1 MLEAAHLRSLPLEEQ
16 AEALPQLRQMLV
28 KIIRGQDEAI
38 DLLLASL
45 CAGGHVLL
53 EGVPGVGKTTLA
65 RCVAK
70 VLGCSFHRIQF
81 TADMLPSDVMGVQIL
96 NPQSHD
102 FEFKPGPIFAQV
114 VLADEINRAPPKTQ
128 SALLEAMGEANVS
141 VEGITHA
148 LPAPFCVIATQN
160 PVEQHGAYPLPESQL
175 DRFMVCLPL
184 GYPSAREE
192 YDLLFSQV
200 SVEEEVANLEAM
212 LDPEALLL
220 LQARVNAVKMAEPVA
235 QYLLALVSASRAH
248 PQVLLGCSPR
258 GAMALRQMCQARAL
272 LDGRDFVLPDD
283 VKACVPPVL
292 AHRLVLAGSAQGQ
305 RREARQVLTELL
317 ASVPA
322 PR

>member
-16 AEALPQLRQMLV
+16 AEALPQLR
-28 KIIRGQDEAI
+28 KILKEIVRGQDEAI

-45 CAGGHVLL
+45 CAGGHILL

-81 TADMLPSDVMGVQIL
+81 TADMLPSDVMGVQVL
-96 NPQSHD
+96 NPQSHE

-128 SALLEAMGEANVS
+128 SALLEAMGEAKVS
-141 VEGITHA
+141 VEGTTHP
-148 LPAPFCVIATQN
+148 LPEPFAVIATQN

-192 YDLLFSQV
+192 YDLLFAQV
-200 SVEEEVANLEAM
+200 AVEEEVANLEAM

-220 LQARVNAVKMAEPVA
+220 LHGRVNAVKMAEPVA
-235 QYLLALVSASRAH
+235 EYLLALVSATREH
-248 PQVLLGCSPR
+248 PQILLGASPR
-258 GAMALRQMCQARAL
+258 GAIALRQMCRAKAL

-283 VKACVPPVL
+283 VKACAQPVL

-305 RREARQVLTELL
+305 RSEARQVLNELL

>member
-16 AEALPQLRQMLV
+16 AEALPQLR
-28 KIIRGQDEAI
+28 KILKEIVRGQDEAI

-45 CAGGHVLL
+45 CAGGHILL

-81 TADMLPSDVMGVQIL
+81 TADMLPSDVMGVQVL

-128 SALLEAMGEANVS
+128 SALLEAMGEAKVS
-141 VEGITHA
+141 VEGITHD
-148 LPAPFCVIATQN
+148 LPAPFSVIATQN

-184 GYPSAREE
+184 GYPSTREE

-200 SVEEEVANLEAM
+200 SVEEEVASLEAM
-212 LDPEALLL
+212 LDPQALLL
-220 LQARVNAVKMAEPVA
+220 LHARVNAVNMAEPVA
-235 QYLLALVSASRAH
+235 QYLLTLVSATREH
-248 PQVLLGCSPR
+248 PQILLGASPR

-283 VKACVPPVL
+283 VKACAEPVL